1 MNISIVARILAYL
14 VLGLAI
20 VGLLPLLFSLFGDR
34 RGPWPWLAMI
44 ATALGVAAL
53 LLWQGRNARVKDL
66 SIREG
71 IAITSLVWIVA
82 SLIGA
87 VGIRLATPE
96 ISYLMAWFEAMSG
109 FTTTGSTIFGE
120 TIAISGLD
128 RGVLVWRHLMQWLG
142 GLGIV
147 VISLSLLPLL
157 TGGGGFSLYRAEMPG
172 ITNERLAP
180 RIADTARWLVTFYL
194 ALTIAV
200 TLALWATGA
209 SLFHSFCHALSTVAT
224 GGFSTFDNSIDGFAS
239 ASAEWIIII
248 GMIGGA
254 LSFALLIAALRGHTE
269 RLWASTETRVFLALL
284 TIAGAL
290 VCYDVATHN
299 QWYSTSTHDLIRHSL
314 FNVISTGTTTGF
326 AVGYNASDGASWSAW
341 PAGSHMVLILL
352 MIVGGCTGGTAGG
365 SKVIRWVVAWK
376 ALHSELR
383 RFVEPARVTAVAV
396 NGKPLDSQAVRQV
409 GSFFFILF
417 LCWAG
422 GSLLIALA
430 GQDLITSL
438 GTALTAVTNNGP
450 GLGATGV
457 DGNFAAIGPLGHL
470 TCIFLMLVGRLEF
483 FGFIAL
489 CSSRHWH
496 CYGSKKPDNQD

>member
-1 MNISIVARILAYL
+1 MNIAIVARILAYL
-14 VLGLAI
+14 VIGLAL
-20 VGLLPLLFSLFGDR
+20 VGLLPLIFSFFGDR

-44 ATALGVAAL
+44 ATALLVAGAL
-53 LLWQGRNARVKDL
+53 LIKGRHAQVKDL

-71 IAITSLVWIVA
+71 IAITSLVWVVA

-96 ISYLMAWFEAMSG
+96 ITYIMAWFEAMSG
-109 FTTTGSTIFGE
+109 FTTTGSTVFGD
-120 TIAISGLD
+120 TITISQLD
-128 RGVLVWRHLMQWLG
+128 RSVLIWRHLMQWLG

-172 ITNERLAP
+172 ISNERLAP
-180 RIADTARWLVTFYL
+180 RIADTARWLVSFYL
-194 ALTIAV
+194 GLTIVV
-200 TLALWATGA
+200 TLALWLTGA
-209 SLFHSFCHALSTVAT
+209 TLFTSFCHALSTVAT
-224 GGFSTFDNSIDGFAS
+224 GGFSTFDNSIDGFSS
-239 ASAEWIIII
+239 ATAEWIIIF

-254 LSFALLIAALRGHTE
+254 LSFALIIAALRGRAQ
-269 RLWASTETRVFLALL
+269 RLWASTETRVFLAILA
-284 TIAGAL
+284 IAGAV
-290 VCYDVATHN
+290 VCYDVASNN
-299 QWYSTSTHDLIRHSL
+299 QWYASNTHDLIRHSL

-326 AVGYNASDGASWSAW
+326 AVGANVSEGDSWAAW
-341 PAGSHMVLILL
+341 PPASHLVLILL

-383 RFVEPARVTAVAV
+383 RFVEPARVTAVSI
-396 NGKPLDSQAVRQV
+396 NNKPLDQQAVRQV

-417 LCWAG
+417 LCWVG
-422 GSLLIALA
+422 GALLIALA

-457 DGNFAAIGPLGHL
+457 DGNFANIGTLGHL
-470 TCIFLMLVGRLEF
+470 TCIFLMVVGRLEF
-483 FGFIAL
+483 FGFLAL
-489 CSSRHWH
+489 CSLRHW
-496 CYGSKKPDNQD
+496 QR